1 MKIILFKKTK
11 KLIKFFFLQ
20 NKIGK
25 LSDKKSL
32 SPEVN
37 SPKVNITPVS
47 GQPTLLLG
55 TIVTPTP
62 TPTLITIQ
70 PETSSSPPPSK
81 QLDDET
87 TAATEELS
95 TDAAVEITDK
105 IIIESS
111 SVNNNAKNLT
121 STVTDKSETE
131 NSPPNKGASPPP
143 SLKKVRIFL
152 IVILGL
158 NDC

>member
-1 MKIILFKKTK
+1 MKRKKSN
-11 KLIKFFFLQ
+11 LFFLL
-20 NKIGK
+20 GK

-37 SPKVNITPVS
+37 SPKVNSTPVS

-62 TPTLITIQ
+62 TPSLILIQ
-70 PETSSSPPPSK
+70 PETSSSPPPST

-87 TAATEELS
+87 STATAAAVIPQEL
-95 TDAAVEITDK
+95 TADAVEINEK
-105 IIIESS
+105 LINESS
-111 SVNNNAKNLT
+111 IVNNNAKTLA

-143 SLKKVRIFL
+143 SLKKVRIYLVIIMSGYL
-152 IVILGL
+152 IES
-158 NDC
+158 D